1 MNVKDIALLVIDMQD
16 GVVLENTPL
25 RVKGALAIVDNVKK
39 VLQEFRAGGLPVFH
53 IVRIHRKDGSDVE
66 IIRKQIFSET
76 PFGVENTK
84 GAEIIEELKPKENEY
99 IVKKIRMSAFFNT
112 DLDSILRSLA
122 VKNIVIVGIQ
132 TPNCVR
138 TTAFDAV
145 AYNYNTFLIEDAT
158 AAQTKQ
164 IHEGNVLDMSNAGIK
179 IVRDLSRQDFGQPI
193 FDEQGFYRRE
203 AQASQ

>member
-1 MNVKDIALLVIDMQD
+1 MNVKDIALLVIDMQND
-16 GVVLENTPL
+16 FVLENTPL
-25 RVKGALAIVDNVKK
+25 RVKGALVIVDNVKK
-39 VLQEFRAGGLPVFH
+39 VLQEFRASGLPVFH

-179 IVRDLSRQDFGQPI
+179 II
-193 FDEQGFYRRE
+193 KTEQIKDIL
-203 AQASQ
+203 